1 SFIGDDRHCSMFQ
14 HVTGLIKAHIFPFL
28 YSGSG
33 AFSEVYLAK
42 ERESGKL
49 VALKCVQKKDKDG
62 KNKALENEIAVL
74 RKIKHEN
81 IVSLEDV
88 YETPTHFYLSM
99 QLVSGGELFDRILE
113 RGVYTEKDASNL
125 IQQVLKAV
133 QYLHKNGVVHRD
145 LKPENLLYFNTDENS
160 KIMISDFGLS
170 KTEEMGIMS
179 TACGTPGYVAPEVLA
194 QKPYNK
200 TVDCWSI
207 GVIAYILLCGY
218 PPFYEDTESRLFYRI
233 SNAEYEF
240 DSPFWDDI
248 STSAK
253 DFIRHL
259 LEKVPEKRFNC
270 EQALRHPWIAANT
283 AQHCDIYNSVSAQIQ
298 KNFAKSKWRVS
309 SPAKYLKPPVNPA
322 KPSAAIV
329 TQEAIFCFMLY
340 KRNHVNSFNFYWCAF
355 GSGSGTL

>member
-1 SFIGDDRHCSMFQ
+1 MGRKEKDNCCWKKQTANIEEVFQ
-14 HVTGLIKAHIFPFL
+14 VMEVLGC
-28 YSGSG
+28 G